1 MERIETKP
9 ELQASANKYGK
20 PVFHVIV
27 IDSYTGMRGDCEE
40 QCATTDKREADAWAK
55 QWKSEYDKDSG
66 YKIKRATYEPQD
78 LSGCVQILTP
88 IHPTVVAE
96 FKVIKAL
103 DTGLIHAMRGT
114 WKSEGFETLADC
126 ERAALRHLR
135 EPVFVMT
142 ASARRYAVELQGLS
156 ATVYMQGRVMNN
168 SAQFAEWWEMD
179 QSRDCAIA
187 KQLEAARLYSRM
199 VGVMGL
205 AD

>member
-1 MERIETKP
+1 MERIETKS

-40 QCATTDKREADAWAK
+40 QCATTDKREADSWAK

-78 LSGCVQILTP
+78 LSGCAQILTP

-156 ATVYMQGRVMNN
+156 ATCYRIAQIDTATYANADEREYVIAQQKHARTVYM
-168 SAQFAEWWEMD
+168 
-179 QSRDCAIA
+179 
-187 KQLEAARLYSRM
+187 RM